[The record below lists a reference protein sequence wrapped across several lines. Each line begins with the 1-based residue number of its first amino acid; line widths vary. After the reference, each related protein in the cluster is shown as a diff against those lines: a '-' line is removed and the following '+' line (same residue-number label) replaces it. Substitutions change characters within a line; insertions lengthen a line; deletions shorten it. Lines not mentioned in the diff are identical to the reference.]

1 MDRKDRERKE
11 RAQRLAEM
19 QRKKKEEEALTDQ
32 AFAVLD
38 EASKMVAKRR
48 FKEAGELYTKSG
60 DIFMKVKGW
69 ESQAQTA
76 FNEAANM
83 KNKETEY
90 LKQKQLQEEK
100 KQKIN
105 EMYQQR
111 EQALLA
117 RQKALKEKEEAA
129 RNRISPEIQRKID
142 ECEFV
147 LTKAKD
153 REDKGKF
160 PNAIKRYLY
169 VLELY
174 KELGFDEDRQN
185 IIKNKIEEL
194 KKKV

>member
-1 MDRKDRERKE
+1 ME
-11 RAQRLAEM
+11 
-19 QRKKKEEEALTDQ
+19 
-32 AFAVLD
+32 V
-38 EASKMVAKRR
+38 
-48 FKEAGELYTKSG
+48 KSWQG
-60 DIFMKVKGW
+60 
-69 ESQAQTA
+69 QAQTA